1 MRFFSILLAGIFLSV
16 VGCGGGDATD
26 GTKDGAPG
34 PTGADLA
41 PAGHDPKDMPVDEV
55 KDDDGNV
62 VDPGGKESP
71 PEGESVIPEQV
82 GKQFGGGARKKG
94 AAEAKKETPKKK
106 APKKKAD
113 GGKKTEKKKG

>member
-1 MRFFSILLAGIFLSV
+1 MRFFSILLAGVFLSV

-26 GTKDGAPG
+26 DSTSGVRG

-41 PAGHDPKDMPVDEV
+41 PAGLDPKDMPVDEV
-55 KDDDGNV
+55 KDDDGKV
-62 VDPGGKESP
+62 IDPGGKEDP

-82 GKQFGGGARKKG
+82 GKQFGGAARKKG
-94 AAEAKKETPKKK
+94 AKEAKKEAPKKE

-113 GGKKTEKKKG
+113 GGKKTEKEKG